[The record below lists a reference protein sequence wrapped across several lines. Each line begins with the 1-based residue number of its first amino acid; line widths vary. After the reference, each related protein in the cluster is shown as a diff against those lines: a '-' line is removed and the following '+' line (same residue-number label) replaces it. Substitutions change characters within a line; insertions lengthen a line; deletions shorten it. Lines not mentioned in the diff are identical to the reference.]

1 MIKGKHPALL
11 IASVYDFRDM
21 LYVPY
26 AGLSL
31 QDVMKTRGRDMGS
44 VVLGRK

>member
-1 MIKGKHPALL
+1 
-11 IASVYDFRDM
+11 M

-31 QDVMKTRGRDMGS
+31 QDVMKTRGRDMGY
-44 VVLGRK
+44 VVLDRK